1 MRRCTSR
8 LVGLLYLTLFL
19 LTPGIAIAQ
28 TATATILG
36 QVTDDGGG
44 ALPGVTVTLNSPALQ
59 VASMS
64 TVTDERGEYRITP
77 VPIGTYSVEYTLP
90 GFQTLRL
97 QDVRVTTGFVAKL
110 DQVMKI
116 GALAETVT
124 VSGQTPLVDV
134 TQASTATTLETT
146 ALEMIPSGTNG
157 IVGIL
162 AFVPGAQSN
171 VEVGGSA
178 ITDTNI
184 FTSTDKV
191 ASCGRCSKGSLPPR
205 VRRARAARTTTST
218 RSKRRGSRRAQ
229 TAPTRRSVA

>member
-1 MRRCTSR
+1 MRRNTS
-8 LVGLLYLTLFL
+8 GAIGFLYVAILL
-19 LTPGIAIAQ
+19 LTPGLALAQ

-44 ALPGVTVTLNSPALQ
+44 TLPGVTVTLTSPALQ
-59 VASMS
+59 VPSMA
-64 TVTDERGEYRITP
+64 TVTDERGEYRVTP
-77 VPIGTYSVEYTLP
+77 VPIGIYSVEYTLP

-97 QDVRVTTGFVAKL
+97 EGVRVTTGFVAKL

-146 ALEMIPSGTNG
+146 ALELIPSGTNG

-162 AFVPGAQSN
+162 AFVP
-171 VEVGGSA
+171 
-178 ITDTNI
+178 DR
-184 FTSTDKV
+184 K
-191 ASCGRCSKGSLPPR
+191 
-205 VRRARAARTTTST
+205 ST
-218 RSKRRGSRRAQ
+218 RLNSSHGYISYA
-229 TAPTRRSVA
+229 VF